1 MNYFLVTEKTLV
13 DPKESFFKLFTCE
26 FCENINTYL
35 LLNKYKKKSDPAKR
49 TEQEPT
55 IKGSH
60 VLLLSS
66 LECCT
71 EFFPYIYISSCLY

>member
-1 MNYFLVTEKTLV
+1 MNYSLVTEKTLV
-13 DPKESFFKLFTCE
+13 DPKESFFKLFTFVKIYTHFYYC
-26 FCENINTYL
+26 
-35 LLNKYKKKSDPAKR
+35 YKKKSDPAKR
-49 TEQEPT
+49 AEQEPT